1 MKTVLATALLVVSVA
16 AHAKAETATDGN
28 WLLSSC
34 APVVKS
40 LDGGGQKMDDAFA
53 MGQCMG
59 MLEGVSGS
67 AQILSTQLPE
77 TMKTC
82 LPQSYNN
89 GQGVRVVVKYL
100 RDHPKDLNLPASF
113 LVMMSLKT
121 AFPCS

>member
-1 MKTVLATALLVVSVA
+1 
-16 AHAKAETATDGN
+16 
-28 WLLSSC
+28 
-34 APVVKS
+34 
-40 LDGGGQKMDDAFA
+40 MDDAFA

-77 TMKTC
+77 TMRTC